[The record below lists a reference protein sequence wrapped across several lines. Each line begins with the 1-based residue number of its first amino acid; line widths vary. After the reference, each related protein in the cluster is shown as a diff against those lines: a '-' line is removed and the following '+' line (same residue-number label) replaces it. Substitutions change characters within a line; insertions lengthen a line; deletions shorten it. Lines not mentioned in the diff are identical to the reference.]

1 MPELPEVETVV
12 RDLRAHGLPD
22 SVIRSVAVRWPR
34 TIAELPPDAF
44 CRALAG
50 KTITDVSRR
59 AKFIVV
65 NLDSGD
71 RLLIHLRMTGKLR
84 FTAPGERPGPHDHV
98 SLHLTDGRELIFN
111 DTRKFGRFRLTQP
124 GDDPFAALGPEP
136 LEADFTPTLFKQRLK
151 GKTRQIKPLLLDQT
165 TVAGLGNIYV
175 DEALWQ
181 ARIHPERRADT
192 LTAAEIRRLHAA
204 IRTVL
209 QRAIDNAG
217 TTLGSG
223 EANFYSVAGRRGRNA
238 DALKVFRRDGM
249 PCPRCGTVIDR
260 IVVAQRGTHLCPRCQ
275 KCP

>member
-12 RDLRAHGLPD
+12 RDLRAHGLPG

-50 KTITDVSRR
+50 KTITTVTRH
-59 AKFIVV
+59 AKLIVV

-84 FTAPGERPGPHDHV
+84 FATDGERLGPHDHV

-111 DTRKFGRFRLTQP
+111 DTRKFGRLRLTQP

-217 TTLGSG
+217 TTLGNG

-260 IVVAQRGTHLCPRCQ
+260 IVVAQRGTHFCPRCQ

>member
-1 MPELPEVETVV
+1 M
-12 RDLRAHGLPD
+12 
-22 SVIRSVAVRWPR
+22 
-34 TIAELPPDAF
+34 
-44 CRALAG
+44 
-50 KTITDVSRR
+50 
-59 AKFIVV
+59 
-65 NLDSGD
+65 
-71 RLLIHLRMTGKLR
+71 
-84 FTAPGERPGPHDHV
+84 HDHV

-260 IVVAQRGTHLCPRCQ
+260 IVVAQRGTHFCPRCQ

>member
-1 MPELPEVETVV
+1 M
-12 RDLRAHGLPD
+12 
-22 SVIRSVAVRWPR
+22 RWLR

-44 CRALAG
+44 CRTLAG
-50 KTITDVSRR
+50 KTITDVARR

-84 FTAPGERPGPHDHV
+84 FAAPGERPGPHDHV

-181 ARIHPERRADT
+181 ARIQNAAPTPSPPPKSVTCTRRYA
-192 LTAAEIRRLHAA
+192 RSCN
-204 IRTVL
+204 
-209 QRAIDNAG
+209 AIDNAG

-223 EANFYSVAGRRGRNA
+223 EMANFYSVAGRRGRNA

-260 IVVAQRGTHLCPRCQ
+260 IVVAQRGTHFCPRCQ